1 MNFSWGKWNILLF
14 FSNVSYFYTLHPIIF
29 ILILQKVFWTKMM
42 KMIIWYAWALSFTN
56 LISCLLQIYPVITF
70 KCGDEDLFYMA
81 QRFPQKP
88 DRLIFSCGF
97 HKIFCSIWQNWIQL
111 FAQNENTFNTQHWYL
126 IETKVIET
134 RSLDTASQQ
143 CISLMNSTI
152 IRRVPIQVAQYLE
165 QCCFWSPSCPSC
177 SHRLAS
183 SVPRLCAFVKCIVT
197 KRTFGEHWKN

>member
-1 MNFSWGKWNILLF
+1 MFHTFIHFIVLFWQFNLAKGLLNWNPTIL
-14 FSNVSYFYTLHPIIF
+14 V
-29 ILILQKVFWTKMM
+29 
-42 KMIIWYAWALSFTN
+42 IWCAWDLSFTN
-56 LISCLLQIYPVITF
+56 LISCLLEIYPAITF

-111 FAQNENTFNTQHWYL
+111 FAQNENTFNTQRWYL

-134 RSLDTASQQ
+134 KSLDTASQQ

-197 KRTFGEHWKN
+197 